1 MKKNNMSSF
10 VQDWNCDKCKS
21 ENAFYENFK
30 DSETGYIF
38 ECNNCK
44 YMEVYREDTNTGEII
59 EDYKGYDHYY
69 NNKQANK

>member
-1 MKKNNMSSF
+1 MSSF
-10 VQDWNCDKCKS
+10 VQDWNCNKCKN

-30 DSETGYIF
+30 DSETWYIF

-44 YMEVYREDTNTGEII
+44 YMEVYREDTNTGKII